1 MPGMIILTA
10 RGSVHC
16 RNSYASKKSARLRRA
31 KRIPARYARRA
42 VPIATDDFILGDRLG
57 RYLDTEDQL
66 RSALHQP
73 PARSQ
78 GDRSG
83 RSRVYAGG
91 YYQQGR

>member
-1 MPGMIILTA
+1 MALVLDAVDESSQLNPNA
-10 RGSVHC
+10 KEFVPF
-16 RNSYASKKSARLRRA
+16 ASS
-31 KRIPARYARRA
+31 PAAHSTA

-73 PARSQ
+73 PARLQ